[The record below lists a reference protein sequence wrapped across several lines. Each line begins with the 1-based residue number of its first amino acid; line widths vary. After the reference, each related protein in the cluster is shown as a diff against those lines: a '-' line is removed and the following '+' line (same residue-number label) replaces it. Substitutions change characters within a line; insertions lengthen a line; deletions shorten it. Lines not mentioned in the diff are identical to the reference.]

1 MLNNKWMQKK
11 ESGNVLSKQELNER
25 STWTSE
31 QFMIADFQDQLEH
44 NREAEKRQKI
54 DNKIMS
60 GGSLSPEEISY
71 LEKNDPV
78 ALKKYRE
85 TKEEKES
92 YKEKLRQCKTKE
104 EVDRVKLQKLG
115 ELESSLSSIVN
126 DPAIPK
132 SAKLAKAQE
141 ILAKTNNIEAAHL
154 EFVKSA
160 DYQSM
165 PTDEEKKEQD
175 AADND
180 ISDEITDSEKADDT
194 ELTDASDN
202 IPDKADTVDTKV
214 SDKTSEKDNHKKEYS
229 TEIKKVSRKLK
240 KGFEAADMHVDTIV
254 HNEMRDIDGDVN
266 DLSDGLNSIYIL
278 SLLET
283 YAEYGSTVP
292 YIILIEDP
300 EIYLHPQLQKI
311 ASEILYKL
319 SRKNQVIFCTHSPQM
334 LFNFTTR
341 QIRQVIN
348 DKDNN
353 TVATPEADIDD
364 ILDDLGYAANDLMN
378 VSFVFIVEGKQDRSR
393 LPLLL
398 EKYYSEVIDENGN
411 LNRIAIIAT
420 NSCTNIKT
428 YANLKYINTLY
439 LKDEFLMIR
448 DGDGK
453 DADHLRDQLTNYYK
467 QRAKQDYGNLPRVTD
482 RNVLI
487 LKYYSFE
494 NYFLDPEIM
503 TKIGVI
509 KSVDQFYDILYAK
522 YKEYLYRLVST
533 KNMLEKLNITI
544 ETRQDIIDN
553 MENIRKYVRGHN
565 LYDIFYGRYKGEK
578 ENAILRAYIDAA
590 PRENFEDIF
599 TAIDN
604 FVYFNNRR
612 NE

>member
-1 MLNNKWMQKK
+1 MILSGTIASTVQLQMLNNKWMQKK

-180 ISDEITDSEKADDT
+180 ISDEITDSEKADNA
-194 ELTDASDN
+194 ELTDASEN
-202 IPDKADTVDTKV
+202 TQDKADNVTDDNNNQVSDIKNPDTMDTKA
-214 SDKTSEKDNHKKEYS
+214 SEKTYEKDNRKKEYS

-240 KGFEAADMHVDTIV
+240 KGFEAADMHVDIIMYDW
-254 HNEMRDIDGDVN
+254 E
-266 DLSDGLNSIYIL
+266 
-278 SLLET
+278 
-283 YAEYGSTVP
+283 ST
-292 YIILIEDP
+292 
-300 EIYLHPQLQKI
+300 
-311 ASEILYKL
+311 
-319 SRKNQVIFCTHSPQM
+319 
-334 LFNFTTR
+334 
-341 QIRQVIN
+341 
-348 DKDNN
+348 
-353 TVATPEADIDD
+353 
-364 ILDDLGYAANDLMN
+364 
-378 VSFVFIVEGKQDRSR
+378 
-393 LPLLL
+393 
-398 EKYYSEVIDENGN
+398 
-411 LNRIAIIAT
+411 RI
-420 NSCTNIKT
+420 
-428 YANLKYINTLY
+428 
-439 LKDEFLMIR
+439 
-448 DGDGK
+448 
-453 DADHLRDQLTNYYK
+453 
-467 QRAKQDYGNLPRVTD
+467 
-482 RNVLI
+482 
-487 LKYYSFE
+487 
-494 NYFLDPEIM
+494 
-503 TKIGVI
+503 
-509 KSVDQFYDILYAK
+509 
-522 YKEYLYRLVST
+522 
-533 KNMLEKLNITI
+533 
-544 ETRQDIIDN
+544 
-553 MENIRKYVRGHN
+553 
-565 LYDIFYGRYKGEK
+565 
-578 ENAILRAYIDAA
+578 
-590 PRENFEDIF
+590 
-599 TAIDN
+599 
-604 FVYFNNRR
+604 
-612 NE
+612 

>member
-1 MLNNKWMQKK
+1 MILSGTIASTVQLQMLNNKWMQKK

-60 GGSLSPEEISY
+60 AGSLSPEEISY

-180 ISDEITDSEKADDT
+180 ISDEITDSEKADNT

-202 IPDKADTVDTKV
+202 IPDKADNVTDDNNNQVSDIKNPDTMDTKA
-214 SDKTSEKDNHKKEYS
+214 SDKISEKDNHKKEYN

-240 KGFEAADMHVDTIV
+240 KGFEAADMHVDIIV
-254 HNEMRDIDGDVN
+254 
-266 DLSDGLNSIYIL
+266 
-278 SLLET
+278 
-283 YAEYGSTVP
+283 
-292 YIILIEDP
+292 
-300 EIYLHPQLQKI
+300 
-311 ASEILYKL
+311 
-319 SRKNQVIFCTHSPQM
+319 
-334 LFNFTTR
+334 
-341 QIRQVIN
+341 
-348 DKDNN
+348 
-353 TVATPEADIDD
+353 
-364 ILDDLGYAANDLMN
+364 
-378 VSFVFIVEGKQDRSR
+378 
-393 LPLLL
+393 
-398 EKYYSEVIDENGN
+398 
-411 LNRIAIIAT
+411 
-420 NSCTNIKT
+420 
-428 YANLKYINTLY
+428 
-439 LKDEFLMIR
+439 
-448 DGDGK
+448 
-453 DADHLRDQLTNYYK
+453 
-467 QRAKQDYGNLPRVTD
+467 
-482 RNVLI
+482 
-487 LKYYSFE
+487 
-494 NYFLDPEIM
+494 
-503 TKIGVI
+503 
-509 KSVDQFYDILYAK
+509 
-522 YKEYLYRLVST
+522 
-533 KNMLEKLNITI
+533 
-544 ETRQDIIDN
+544 
-553 MENIRKYVRGHN
+553 
-565 LYDIFYGRYKGEK
+565 
-578 ENAILRAYIDAA
+578 
-590 PRENFEDIF
+590 
-599 TAIDN
+599 
-604 FVYFNNRR
+604 
-612 NE
+612 

>member
-1 MLNNKWMQKK
+1 MILSGTIASTVKLQMLNNKWMQKK

-44 NREAEKRQKI
+44 NRETQKRQKI

-229 TEIKKVSRKLK
+229 TEIKKVTRKLK
-240 KGFEAADMHVDTIV
+240 KGFEAADMHVD
-254 HNEMRDIDGDVN
+254 
-266 DLSDGLNSIYIL
+266 
-278 SLLET
+278 
-283 YAEYGSTVP
+283 
-292 YIILIEDP
+292 III
-300 EIYLHPQLQKI
+300 
-311 ASEILYKL
+311 
-319 SRKNQVIFCTHSPQM
+319 
-334 LFNFTTR
+334 
-341 QIRQVIN
+341 
-348 DKDNN
+348 
-353 TVATPEADIDD
+353 
-364 ILDDLGYAANDLMN
+364 
-378 VSFVFIVEGKQDRSR
+378 
-393 LPLLL
+393 
-398 EKYYSEVIDENGN
+398 
-411 LNRIAIIAT
+411 
-420 NSCTNIKT
+420 
-428 YANLKYINTLY
+428 
-439 LKDEFLMIR
+439 
-448 DGDGK
+448 
-453 DADHLRDQLTNYYK
+453 
-467 QRAKQDYGNLPRVTD
+467 
-482 RNVLI
+482 
-487 LKYYSFE
+487 
-494 NYFLDPEIM
+494 
-503 TKIGVI
+503 
-509 KSVDQFYDILYAK
+509 
-522 YKEYLYRLVST
+522 
-533 KNMLEKLNITI
+533 
-544 ETRQDIIDN
+544 
-553 MENIRKYVRGHN
+553 
-565 LYDIFYGRYKGEK
+565 
-578 ENAILRAYIDAA
+578 
-590 PRENFEDIF
+590 
-599 TAIDN
+599 
-604 FVYFNNRR
+604 
-612 NE
+612 